1 MRNPL
6 KRETVTRQG
15 VSYETG
21 FKTFAILAFLWAIF
35 AAGLTLFGQAFE
47 AIPVAIV
54 ALTFAVLNQSDE

>member
-6 KRETVTRQG
+6 KRETIIRQG

-21 FKTFAILAFLWAIF
+21 LKTFAILAFLWAMF

-47 AIPVAIV
+47 AIPVALV
-54 ALTFAVLNQSDE
+54 AITFALLNQSDE